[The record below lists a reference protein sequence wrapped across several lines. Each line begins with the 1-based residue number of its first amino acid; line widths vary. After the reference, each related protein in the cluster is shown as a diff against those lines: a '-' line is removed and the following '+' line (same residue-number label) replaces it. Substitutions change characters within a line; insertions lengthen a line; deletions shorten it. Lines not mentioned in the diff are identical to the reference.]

1 MTKIPRWI
9 KKLSTMYR
17 PDRKL
22 FDGAKKLS
30 RFYREKPRDLDGSK
44 FRQDLSRKE
53 ERMAQLKRTCWG
65 SIEKLSSLKK
75 KSFSRREKHIE
86 MNAASKLLKHRS
98 NQHIKLSNT
107 HLSTYMQS
115 IHRSK
120 THTLTN
126 FISRF
131 KMWSLTAISIKNYEN
146 QFFRF
151 DITHVHV
158 YVFRFSFLITLNI
171 YKDFFKG
178 RHTWCKWMQ
187 RSLHLL
193 LQAYYDRRHMP

>member
-1 MTKIPRWI
+1 M
-9 KKLSTMYR
+9 
-17 PDRKL
+17 
-22 FDGAKKLS
+22 LS
-30 RFYREKPRDLDGSK
+30 RICQWQKYLDGSRSYQQCISQTGSCSMERRSCQDSIEKKPRDLDGSK

-53 ERMAQLKRTCWG
+53 ERMARLKRTCWG

-131 KMWSLTAISIKNYEN
+131 KMWSLTDKLDS
-146 QFFRF
+146 
-151 DITHVHV
+151 
-158 YVFRFSFLITLNI
+158 NI
-171 YKDFFKG
+171 YQELRKSIFQIWY
-178 RHTWCKWMQ
+178 HTHPCVCV
-187 RSLHLL
+187 
-193 LQAYYDRRHMP
+193 